1 MEGFSVDS
9 YNLVN
14 SEGIINVNTDML
26 NAKALELKNICVDI
40 LLHIEN
46 IKDSVQNSKFYWCS
60 SSATLL
66 REFYLEDKD
75 EIDRVVINL
84 KKQIEKLEII
94 SGNYKITE
102 NKNVQLSGVLPDSV
116 LE

>member
-1 MEGFSVDS
+1 MDS

-14 SEGIINVNTDML
+14 NNGFINVNTDIL

-40 LLHIEN
+40 LLHVEN
-46 IKDSVQNSKFYWCS
+46 IKESVQASEYYWCS
-60 SSATLL
+60 SSATVL
-66 REFYLEDKD
+66 RELYLNDKD

-84 KKQIEKLEII
+84 KKQIEKLDVI
-94 SGNYKITE
+94 SGNYKIAE
-102 NKNVQLSGVLPDSV
+102 GQNVELLGSLPNSI